1 MFSKITSKNERIY
14 VIFVVALSI
23 GLFSISRTVWWLYGM
38 VFLLFLSAFIFRDRP
53 TKKGSN
59 DKSCWLCSIMF
70 HFLDRR
76 IHHKFVKY

>member
-53 TKKGSN
+53 KKKEVMINLVGFVA
-59 DKSCWLCSIMF
+59 LCFIF
-70 HFLDRR
+70 WIGEYIINL
-76 IHHKFVKY
+76 